1 MFWPVQSPDLELGDI
16 FQQLNCL
23 KPLTESGTTLTRLPV
38 KSCLQVREGYSQLLH
53 LKYLYNSCSFPDQW
67 FVIKLVKTIER
78 PLNIFGTCFLFF
90 LPEDCYN
97 EFSTQQKLFLNIF
110 PFQNCDSIVAQA
122 LRCNFCNGINKE
134 NPKCDKKVVK
144 ECSSGLDSCIKIKFH
159 DPACELTIFIFSPAK
174 TYIVP
179 YSR

>member
-1 MFWPVQSPDLELGDI
+1 
-16 FQQLNCL
+16 
-23 KPLTESGTTLTRLPV
+23 
-38 KSCLQVREGYSQLLH
+38 
-53 LKYLYNSCSFPDQW
+53 
-67 FVIKLVKTIER
+67 VIKLVKTIER
-78 PLNIFGTCFLFF
+78 PLNIFGTCFFVFF
-90 LPEDCYN
+90 CQKIAIMN
-97 EFSTQQKLFLNIF
+97 SAQQKLFLNIF